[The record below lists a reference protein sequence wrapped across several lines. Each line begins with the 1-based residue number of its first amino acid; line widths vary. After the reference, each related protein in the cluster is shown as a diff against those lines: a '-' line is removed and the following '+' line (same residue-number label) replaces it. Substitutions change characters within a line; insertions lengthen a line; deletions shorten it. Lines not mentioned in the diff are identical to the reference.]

1 MTPSGKARKAADLLR
16 AAPDGLTPEEL
27 AAGLGVALADVVR
40 ILAALS
46 TRMRLLAYAGR
57 WSVLEGLPEATP
69 ARDD

>member
-1 MTPSGKARKAADLLR
+1 MTPSGKAAAALELLR
-16 AAPDGLTPEEL
+16 AAPDGLTTEEL
-27 AAGLGVALADVVR
+27 AAGLGVPAADVVR

-46 TRMRLLAYAGR
+46 TRMRLLAYGGR

>member
-1 MTPSGKARKAADLLR
+1 MTPSGKAAAALELLR

-27 AAGLGVALADVVR
+27 AAGLGVADVAHVLAT
-40 ILAALS
+40 LS
-46 TRMRLLAYAGR
+46 TSTPLLAYGGR

>member
-1 MTPSGKARKAADLLR
+1 MTPSGKAAAALELLR

-27 AAGLGVALADVVR
+27 AAGLGVADVVHV
-40 ILAALS
+40 LATLS
-46 TRMRLLAYAGR
+46 TSTPLLAYGGR

>member
-1 MTPSGKARKAADLLR
+1 MTPSGKAAAALELLR

-27 AAGLGVALADVVR
+27 AAGLGVALADVAHV
-40 ILAALS
+40 LATLS
-46 TRMRLLAYAGR
+46 TSTPLLAYGGR